1 MTRLQKTPPNG
12 SAPLQ
17 TAVPYENLPLST
29 QQPVP
34 VISAVVPSSY
44 NDLPST
50 NPFSPNFAPQ
60 PTPSAAAQPAPI
72 TNPFSPVS
80 PISEPQP
87 FERASQPVIHA
98 PEPQRPSGHRIHAS
112 SQRADGKPSTSTNHA
127 EKGPKHVKVAKDMF
141 DGALPPMYKRQASDP
156 IKPGDV
162 AQALSSNRE
171 CNSCGKK
178 LAEGGSCNCGRRRS
192 NTPAAR
198 PVNGTNHS
206 RTTSTGVNSERSIAS
221 SSTAVQSQSSSSAP
235 VHSCNKCGRHRRP
248 GSLEHAPAIN
258 PPQAQ
263 PDIRLQRAGL
273 AIQPNAPANQNPI
286 YPQIDIIPPS
296 ATTYHRTNTLQTPF
310 TPYGEESPLVTV
322 PAQPQSP
329 PRKPESKGGFRNNS
343 IVRSLSRRLS
353 RREKEKGKEQSD
365 APLPSQ
371 QLAASEN
378 GTGEQ
383 SAGRLINMISS
394 AMQEP
399 AHGRDQQYAKIEVQ
413 APDRPGSPFSFVGE
427 RDESEAFKKESG
439 VESNTEYTPNQQDR
453 LDVVPRPKSA
463 DANTGRHL
471 SPGDAERPQI
481 TRFKSLRVG
490 VSRVNQSISR
500 SQSLKRMGSVKTA
513 HHAWY
518 VDGSDENSVPVF

>member
-17 TAVPYENLPLST
+17 TAVPYENLPLSA

-34 VISAVVPSSY
+34 VTSALLPSSY

-60 PTPSAAAQPAPI
+60 PAPSAAAQPDHL

-80 PISEPQP
+80 PISDPRP
-87 FERASQPVIHA
+87 FERASQPTIHA
-98 PEPQRPSGHRIHAS
+98 PEPQRPNGQRNHAS
-112 SQRADGKPSTSTNHA
+112 LQRPDAKPSTSTNHA
-127 EKGPKHVKVAKDMF
+127 EKGPKHVRVAKDMF

-162 AQALSSNRE
+162 AQALSSTHE
-171 CNSCGKK
+171 CGSCGKK
-178 LAEGGSCNCGRRRS
+178 IAEGASCTCGKRRS

-198 PVNGTNHS
+198 PANGTNHS
-206 RTTSTGVNSERSIAS
+206 RTTSAGVNSERSIAS

-235 VHSCNKCGRHRRP
+235 AHSCNKCGRHRRP
-248 GSLEHAPAIN
+248 GSLEHVPTIS
-258 PPQAQ
+258 PTQAQ
-263 PDIRLQRAGL
+263 PDARLQRAGL
-273 AIQPNAPANQNPI
+273 AIQPNAAPNQNPI

-296 ATTYHRTNTLQTPF
+296 ATTYRRTNTIQTPF
-310 TPYGEESPLVTV
+310 TPYGEESPLVTG

-353 RREKEKGKEQSD
+353 RREKEKDKEVPA

-378 GTGEQ
+378 GTSEQ
-383 SAGRLINMISS
+383 SAGRLINMIST

-399 AHGRDQQYAKIEVQ
+399 AHGRDQQYAKIEVSP
-413 APDRPGSPFSFVGE
+413 PDRPGSPFSFVGE
-427 RDESEAFKKESG
+427 RDESETFKKEAG
-439 VESNTEYTPNQQDR
+439 FDSNAEYTPNKQDT

-463 DANTGRHL
+463 DAHTGRHL

-490 VSRVNQSISR
+490 VNRVNQSISR
-500 SQSLKRMGSVKTA
+500 SQSLKRMSSVKTA

-518 VDGSDENSVPVF
+518 VDGSDENSLPVF